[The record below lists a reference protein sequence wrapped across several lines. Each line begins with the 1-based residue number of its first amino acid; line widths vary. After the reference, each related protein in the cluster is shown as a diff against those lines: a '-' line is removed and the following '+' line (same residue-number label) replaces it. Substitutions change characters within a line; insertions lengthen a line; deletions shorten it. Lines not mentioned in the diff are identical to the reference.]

1 VPPEFDLLV
10 ADARVLRPDGA
21 GARLERADLAIK
33 DGRIVR
39 LAPPGSLARH
49 AASELIAAGGGLVM
63 PGLVNAHTHSPENLA
78 RGRAERA
85 RLSEW
90 MGAVWPALDT
100 LPAHLVRLA
109 IEIGAAEM
117 IRHGAT
123 SVVDHFRQ
131 TPMTTQALTA
141 AVEAYAAIGMRCTLA
156 VMLRD
161 SAHAGTLIGAPHVAA
176 APSAAEQISLV
187 AEMSSWARQQGV
199 DLAFG
204 PSAPHRC
211 SDALLRMVTREHG
224 DLQVHTHLD
233 ETAEDAQA
241 AHRRFGRSSVSQL
254 DGIGLLGPRLACAHA
269 VHVSASDIDRLA
281 ATGTVVVH
289 NPVSNMRLGSGI
301 APLPAFL
308 AAGVAVALGTDGAA
322 SNDTQNPWEVIKL
335 AALLPRLGTA
345 DPTAWPRAATILAL
359 ATRGGHRVTGFA
371 AAEPRA
377 GTIADGAPADLMVF
391 DDDPLAQLDQGSAE
405 AILVFGAPAHRPH
418 HVIAR
423 GRVLMRDR
431 SLTTIDEDGL
441 RDRLRAYRRE
451 LAA

>member
-1 VPPEFDLLV
+1 MPPEFDLLV
-10 ADARVLRPDGA
+10 ADARVLRADRA

-39 LAPPGSLARH
+39 LAPPGSLARR
-49 AASELIAAGGGLVM
+49 AASELIAAGGGLAM

-117 IRHGAT
+117 IRHGVT

-156 VMLRD
+156 LMLRD

-187 AEMSSWARQQGV
+187 AATSSWARLQGV

-211 SDALLRMVTREHG
+211 SDALLRMVAHEHP

-233 ETAEDAQA
+233 ETVEDAQA

-254 DGIGLLGPRLACAHA
+254 DHIGLLGPRLACAH
-269 VHVSASDIDRLA
+269 VTASDIDRLA

-371 AAEPRA
+371 AAEPCA
-377 GTIADGAPADLMVF
+377 GTIADSAPADLIVF
-391 DDDPLAQLDQGSAE
+391 DDDPLAQLDQGGVE
-405 AILVFGAPAHRPH
+405 AILVFGAPAHRPR

>member
-10 ADARVLRPDGA
+10 ADARVLSPDRA
-21 GARLERADLAIK
+21 GARLERADIPIK

-49 AASELIAAGGGLVM
+49 AARELIAAGGGLAM

-109 IEIGAAEM
+109 IDVGAAEM
-117 IRHGAT
+117 IRHGVT

-131 TPMTTQALTA
+131 TPMTAQALTA

-161 SAHAGTLIGAPHVAA
+161 GADAGALIGVPHVAA
-176 APSAAEQISLV
+176 APSAADQISLA
-187 AEMSSWARQQGV
+187 AETTPWARRQGV

-211 SDALLRMVTREHG
+211 SDGLLRTIAREHR
-224 DLQVHTHLD
+224 DLPVHTHVD
-233 ETAEDAQA
+233 ETIEDAQA
-241 AHRRFGRSSVSQL
+241 AYRRFGRSSVSQL
-254 DGIGLLGPRLACAHA
+254 DHIGLLGPRLACAHA
-269 VHVSASDIDRLA
+269 VHVSAPDIDRLA

-301 APLPAFL
+301 APLSAFL
-308 AAGVAVALGTDGAA
+308 AAGVEVALGTDGAA

-335 AALLPRLGTA
+335 AALLPRLGTSDA
-345 DPTAWPRAATILAL
+345 TAWPSAATILAL
-359 ATRGGHRVTGFA
+359 ASCGGHRVSGLA

-377 GTIADGAPADLMVF
+377 GTIADGAPADLIVF
-391 DDDPLAQLDQGSAE
+391 DDDPFAQLDDTSAE
-405 AILVFGAPAHRPH
+405 ANLVFGSPAHRPR

>member
-1 VPPEFDLLV
+1 MPPEFDLLV
-10 ADARVLRPDGA
+10 ADARVLRPDRA

-39 LAPPGSLARH
+39 LAPPGSLAHH

-117 IRHGAT
+117 IRHGVT

-156 VMLRD
+156 LMLRD

-187 AEMSSWARQQGV
+187 AATSPWARLQSV

-211 SDALLRMVTREHG
+211 SDALLRMVAHEHP

-233 ETAEDAQA
+233 ETVEDAQA

-254 DGIGLLGPRLACAHA
+254 DHIGLLGPRLACAH
-269 VHVSASDIDRLA
+269 VTASDIDRLA

-371 AAEPRA
+371 AAEPCA
-377 GTIADGAPADLMVF
+377 GTIADSAPADLIVF
-391 DDDPLAQLDQGSAE
+391 DDDPLAQLDQGGVE
-405 AILVFGAPAHRPH
+405 AILVFGAPAHRPR

>member
-1 VPPEFDLLV
+1 MPPEFDLLV
-10 ADARVLRPDGA
+10 ADARVLRPDRA

-39 LAPPGSLARH
+39 LAPPGSLAHH

-117 IRHGAT
+117 IRHGVT

-156 VMLRD
+156 LMLRD

-187 AEMSSWARQQGV
+187 AATSSWARQQGV

-211 SDALLRMVTREHG
+211 SDALLRMVAHEHP

-233 ETAEDAQA
+233 ETVEDAQA

-254 DGIGLLGPRLACAHA
+254 DHIGLLGPRLACAH
-269 VHVSASDIDRLA
+269 VTASDIDRLA

-371 AAEPRA
+371 AAEPCA
-377 GTIADGAPADLMVF
+377 GTIADSAPADLIVF
-391 DDDPLAQLDQGSAE
+391 DDDPLAQLDQGGVE
-405 AILVFGAPAHRPH
+405 AILVFGAPAHRPR

>member
-1 VPPEFDLLV
+1 MPPEFDLLV
-10 ADARVLRPDGA
+10 ADARVLRSDRA

-39 LAPPGSLARH
+39 LAPPGSLAHH

-117 IRHGAT
+117 IRHGVT

-156 VMLRD
+156 LMLRD

-187 AEMSSWARQQGV
+187 AATSSWARQQGV

-211 SDALLRMVTREHG
+211 SDALLRMVAHEHP

-233 ETAEDAQA
+233 ETVEDAQA

-254 DGIGLLGPRLACAHA
+254 DHIGLLGPRLACAHA
-269 VHVSASDIDRLA
+269 VHVTASDIDRLA

-308 AAGVAVALGTDGAA
+308 AAGVAVALGT
-322 SNDTQNPWEVIKL
+322 
-335 AALLPRLGTA
+335 A

-371 AAEPRA
+371 AAEPCA
-377 GTIADGAPADLMVF
+377 GTIADSAPADLIVF
-391 DDDPLAQLDQGSAE
+391 DDDPLAQLDQGGVE
-405 AILVFGAPAHRPH
+405 AILVFGAPAHRPR

>member
-1 VPPEFDLLV
+1 MPPEFDLLV
-10 ADARVLRPDGA
+10 ADARVLRPDRA

-39 LAPPGSLARH
+39 LAPPGSLARR
-49 AASELIAAGGGLVM
+49 AASELIAAGGGLAM

-117 IRHGAT
+117 IRHGVT

-156 VMLRD
+156 LMLRD

-187 AEMSSWARQQGV
+187 AATSSWARQQGV

-211 SDALLRMVTREHG
+211 SDALLRMVAHEHP

-233 ETAEDAQA
+233 ETVEDAQA

-254 DGIGLLGPRLACAHA
+254 DHIGLLGPRLACAH
-269 VHVSASDIDRLA
+269 VTASDIDRLA

-371 AAEPRA
+371 AAEPCA
-377 GTIADGAPADLMVF
+377 GTIADSAPADLIVF
-391 DDDPLAQLDQGSAE
+391 DDDPLAQLDQGGVE
-405 AILVFGAPAHRPH
+405 AILVFGAPAHRPR